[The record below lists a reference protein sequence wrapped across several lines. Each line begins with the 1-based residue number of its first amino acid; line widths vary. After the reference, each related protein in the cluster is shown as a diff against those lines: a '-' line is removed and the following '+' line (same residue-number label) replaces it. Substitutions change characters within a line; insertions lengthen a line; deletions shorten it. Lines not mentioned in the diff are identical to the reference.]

1 MVEYFDV
8 VIIGAGPAGLKCAE
22 TLGGSNLK
30 VLIVDKKKIIGPK
43 VCGGLMTT
51 RGIRYINH
59 DVGENR
65 FNQFIVHSRSRAVS
79 IDISKSPLYTINRKD
94 LGQFQV
100 SRIKHY
106 SNITLRSGTYVS
118 EVDRSSIIAGE
129 KRISYKCLVGAD
141 GSSSIVRK
149 FLGIDSK
156 SVGIGMHYIVKTNQ
170 YKNIELFFDSK
181 FFNAWYAWIS
191 PHDDYVS
198 IGTGGDPRIMSGKRL
213 LSNFHKWLDTNGIN
227 VSNAKFES
235 QSLNYD
241 YRGICFGNIFLI
253 GDAAG
258 LISGFTGE
266 GIYPAM
272 VSGEEVAKKILDN
285 EYKISLDE
293 ILKKKKQQDLLS
305 NTLVMMRF
313 LRPLGHE
320 MITFLLKSKV
330 FRNIAIDIFA

>member
-1 MVEYFDV
+1 VEYFDV
-8 VIIGAGPAGLKCAE
+8 VIVGAGPAGLKCAE

-30 VLIVDKKKIIGPK
+30 VLIVDKKKVIGPK

-59 DVGENR
+59 DVGENKFDR
-65 FNQFIVHSRSRAVS
+65 FIVHSKSREVS

-100 SRIKHY
+100 CRIKQY
-106 SNITLRSGTYVS
+106 PNITLRSGTYVS
-118 EVDRSSIIAGE
+118 EIGKGSILANGR
-129 KRISYKCLVGAD
+129 KISYKYLVGAD

-156 SVGIGMHYIVKTNQ
+156 SVGIGMHYIVKTDH
-170 YKNIELFFDSK
+170 YKDIELFFDSK

-191 PHDDYVS
+191 PHDDFVS
-198 IGTGGDPRIMSGKRL
+198 IGTGGDPKIISGKRL
-213 LSNFHKWLDTNGIN
+213 LSNFHKWLDIKGVNI
-227 VSNAKFES
+227 SNAEFES

-272 VSGEEVAKKILDN
+272 VSGEEVAKKILVS
-285 EYKISLDE
+285 EYKINLDE

-305 NTLVMMRF
+305 NTLVIMKF

-320 MITFLLKSKV
+320 MITFILKSKL
-330 FRNIAIDIFA
+330 FRKIAIDIFA